1 VDLLICVG
9 AASGLQSQY
18 ASHGCFVCHRFYL
31 DADVERT
38 AVATPGAAPL
48 FGYRRQVTVDPVT
61 PGFVEYHLRVIMIM
75 IGTLDWLRFTYDF
88 EIGPAVTSLS
98 GPELWIG

>member
-1 VDLLICVG
+1 
-9 AASGLQSQY
+9 
-18 ASHGCFVCHRFYL
+18 
-31 DADVERT
+31 
-38 AVATPGAAPL
+38 
-48 FGYRRQVTVDPVT
+48 
-61 PGFVEYHLRVIMIM
+61 MIM